1 MSKSIYIYGASGH
14 GLVVADIAKSCGY
27 EDIVFLDDDN
37 SKGFLTFDDIK
48 ENRDYHIA
56 FGIGNNQIREKLY
69 KKVKENGFFT
79 PILIHPSSIIS
90 PSARIEEGTVVMPN
104 VVVNAKV
111 YIGKCAILNSSRV
124 VEHECM
130 IGDFVHISPKVSIAG
145 DVRIGDFTH
154 IGIGSNVIQGIII
167 GSNVIVGGGSMVIRN
182 IDDNQKVVG
191 VPARLISSTSNRG
204 GVNCSFYFPS
214 VRRAS

>member
-27 EDIVFLDDDN
+27 ENIVFLDDDK
-37 SKGFLTFDDIK
+37 SKGFLTFEDIK
-48 ENRDYHIA
+48 ENRDYYIA

-90 PSARIEEGTVVMPN
+90 SSAEIEEGTVIMPN
-104 VVVNAKV
+104 VVVNAKA
-111 YIGKCAILNSSRV
+111 YIGKCVILNSSCV
-124 VEHECM
+124 VEHESI

-145 DVRIGDFTH
+145 DVKIGDFTH
-154 IGIGSNVIQGIII
+154 IGIGSSVIQCLEIGKNSII
-167 GSNVIVGGGSMVIRN
+167 GSGSVVVKNIRDFKKAYGNPCKEKGN
-182 IDDNQKVVG
+182 IDE
-191 VPARLISSTSNRG
+191 
-204 GVNCSFYFPS
+204 
-214 VRRAS
+214 

>member
-14 GLVVADIAKSCGY
+14 GLVVADVAKSCGY

-104 VVVNAKV
+104 VVVNAKA
-111 YIGKCAILNSSRV
+111 YIGKCVILNSSCV
-124 VEHECM
+124 VEHESI
-130 IGDFVHISPKVSIAG
+130 IGDFVHISPKVAIAG
-145 DVRIGDFTH
+145 NVRIGDFTH
-154 IGIGSNVIQGIII
+154 IGIGSSVIQCLEIGKNSII
-167 GSNVIVGGGSMVIRN
+167 GSGSVVVKNIRDFKKAYGNPCKEKGN
-182 IDDNQKVVG
+182 IDE
-191 VPARLISSTSNRG
+191 
-204 GVNCSFYFPS
+204 
-214 VRRAS
+214 

>member
-14 GLVVADIAKSCGY
+14 GLVVADIARACGY
-27 EDIVFLDDDN
+27 EDIVFLDDDK

-69 KKVKENGFFT
+69 KKVKENGFSIPT
-79 PILIHPSSIIS
+79 LIHPSSIIS
-90 PSARIEEGTVVMPN
+90 SSARIEEGTVVMPN
-104 VVVNAKV
+104 VVVNAKA
-111 YIGKCAILNSSRV
+111 YIGKCAILNSSCV

-154 IGIGSNVIQGIII
+154 IGIGSSIIQCLEIGKNSII
-167 GSNVIVGGGSMVIRN
+167 GAGSVVVKNIPDFKKAYGNPCKEIGN
-182 IDDNQKVVG
+182 IDE
-191 VPARLISSTSNRG
+191 
-204 GVNCSFYFPS
+204 
-214 VRRAS
+214 